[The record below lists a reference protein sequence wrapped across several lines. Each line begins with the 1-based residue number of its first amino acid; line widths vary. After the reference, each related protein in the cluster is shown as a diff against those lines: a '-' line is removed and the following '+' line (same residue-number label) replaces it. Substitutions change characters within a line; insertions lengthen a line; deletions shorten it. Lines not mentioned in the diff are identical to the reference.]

1 MSNDPHKTEQGEMT
15 GGDHRLEKACWSLP
29 KLMAPV
35 LRAVFTE
42 EGAGSLGGYVWG
54 YVGVGGKNIYSQ
66 QVAKK

>member
-29 KLMAPV
+29 KLMGPV
-35 LRAVFTE
+35 LRADFTE

-54 YVGVGGKNIYSQ
+54 
-66 QVAKK
+66 